1 MPTNISGDC
10 IFRAARQR
18 FRTDVPRAH
27 RAGTFARRA
36 LSAFRG
42 TVFSPVFKG
51 GKTGLRYFKI
61 CQTYFCM
68 PFQAYQLSSLL
79 DYLRYYLFTK
89 SSCPT

>member
-1 MPTNISGDC
+1 MPINISGDC

-61 CQTYFCM
+61 CQTYFKI
-68 PFQAYQLSSLL
+68 SLTCFFS
-79 DYLRYYLFTK
+79 YFREERMWRKQKYYV
-89 SSCPT
+89 